1 MSDQTRDRVLYPIL
15 LDLAEADIKWSIAF
29 SVKSVETIQAIL
41 NKQYWAPLGRRQS
54 DDPSWLRLSHV
65 RLDTRIVISSLMC
78 LLGRTNCQRN
88 GHS

>member
-1 MSDQTRDRVLYPIL
+1 MSGQTRDRVLYPIL

-29 SVKSVETIQAIL
+29 SVKSIETIQAIM

-65 RLDTRIVISSLMC
+65 C
-78 LLGRTNCQRN
+78 LKIL
-88 GHS
+88 HHFYVY